1 MAIAA
6 MIANV
11 HAAVFYVFFVLMMP
25 YFAEYIIILL
35 REAHLSYKLQI
46 KVLKRKIEKLT
57 QKEAST
63 EKIEKV
69 QTKLIKIEERFAKFK
84 ENSDRRAKNPYKV
97 KLVKRDAVKW
107 LILAAVLCF
116 LMGLLTPIGDEPYT
130 HIFKLL
136 SGNTTQSISEHQPLV
151 LASHRGAI
159 VIIVMLLAMFIF
171 TDTKVSLKDLF
182 MIGGLI
188 ILTFSARRQLSLL
201 LIIGVMSFTRIIC
214 DFTDKYDKDGSEE
227 FTRLMVTWK
236 GKLLTIVLLVL
247 CTFIM
252 YRERPNEEYISSSSY
267 PVEASNYILREAE
280 VRKS

>member
-1 MAIAA
+1 
-6 MIANV
+6 
-11 HAAVFYVFFVLMMP
+11 MP

>member
-236 GKLLTIVLLVL
+236 GKLLTIVLLAL